1 MSDLVNLV
9 RRNVFQ
15 SSFVHIL
22 IVSREAG
29 QWTTSKS
36 SQTVEGQSGKHIT
49 EEAASILIKTLN
61 SSQ

>member
-36 SQTVEGQSGKHIT
+36 SQTVARSIR
-49 EEAASILIKTLN
+49 EAHNGGSCFYFD
-61 SSQ
+61 